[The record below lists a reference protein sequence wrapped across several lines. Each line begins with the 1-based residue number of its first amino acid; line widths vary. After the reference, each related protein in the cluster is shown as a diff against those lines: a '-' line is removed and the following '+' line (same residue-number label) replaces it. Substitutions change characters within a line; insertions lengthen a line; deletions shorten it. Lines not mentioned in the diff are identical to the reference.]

1 MDYQLTGFAL
11 YGDFVM
17 NEQSEKSMPN
27 ASKVELKSSTT
38 SDFSW
43 PKVDKKSVYDS
54 GAISQELRKLGS
66 NELEL
71 MEEVDQSK
79 LKGSTLGNEDQ
90 VKSVDHDWNRTGMNP
105 YDSDGII
112 KTKVPGYT
120 HPAMVSKIVANRKID
135 HSLLTKYGHT
145 KKKKSG
151 LLASLL
157 SMLGLTE
164 KK

>member
-1 MDYQLTGFAL
+1 MGSL
-11 YGDFVM
+11 M
-17 NEQSEKSMPN
+17 NEQLRKSMPN
-27 ASKVELKSSTT
+27 SLEADSKNSTS

-43 PKVDKKSVYDS
+43 PKVDKRGAYDS
-54 GAISQELRKLGS
+54 SGISQELRKLGS

-105 YDSDGII
+105 YDSDGVI

-120 HPAMVSKIVANRKID
+120 HPAMVGKIVANRKID
-135 HSLLTKYGHT
+135 HSLVTKYGHT
-145 KKKKSG
+145 KKKKPG
-151 LLASLL
+151 LLSSLL
-157 SMLGLTE
+157 SMLGLTR

>member
-11 YGDFVM
+11 HVDRIM
-17 NEQSEKSMPN
+17 NEQSRKSMSN
-27 ASKVELKSSTT
+27 SSAVESKNSTS

-43 PKVDKKSVYDS
+43 PKVDKRGAYDS
-54 GAISQELRKLGS
+54 SGISQEFRRLGA

-71 MEEVDQSK
+71 IEEFDQSK

-105 YDSDGII
+105 YDSDGVI
-112 KTKVPGYT
+112 KTKVPGYS
-120 HPAMVSKIVANRKID
+120 HPAMVSKMVANRKID
-135 HSLLTKYGHT
+135 HSLVTKYGHT